1 MSGPY
6 HGFCPVHSWERAE
19 CTRECNALTNELWR
33 INQDYATLW
42 YDRRR
47 GVRPETPA
55 YRIARGRLGAAIRE
69 FNKVRAA

>member
-6 HGFCPVHSWERAE
+6 HGFCPAHEQERAE
-19 CTRECNALTNELWR
+19 CTPECKALKDEMWR
-33 INQDYATLW
+33 INQDYTTLW

-55 YRIARGRLGAAIRE
+55 YRVATGRLGAAIRG